1 MKLKF
6 SEFKKLIQ
14 ECISEIFEEENIID
28 SPVGP
33 VGDASVSVDDDPKVK
48 NQIKKTE
55 FNKRE
60 TERVRQ
66 RALDAKVKVAEK
78 ERSVSQNP
86 EGKKAAIEKIKQLKL
101 KKSASKSAEI
111 AATKKASAVK

>member
-1 MKLKF
+1 
-6 SEFKKLIQ
+6 
-14 ECISEIFEEENIID
+14 
-28 SPVGP
+28 
-33 VGDASVSVDDDPKVK
+33 
-48 NQIKKTE
+48 
-55 FNKRE
+55 
-60 TERVRQ
+60 
-66 RALDAKVKVAEK
+66 LDAKVKVAEK

>member
-14 ECISEIFEEENIID
+14 ECISELFEEENMID
-28 SPVGP
+28 SPVG
-33 VGDASVSVDDDPKVK
+33 DTSISVDYDPKVK

-60 TERVRQ
+60 TEKMRQ
-66 RALDAKVKVAEK
+66 RALDSRVKVAEK

-86 EGKKAAIEKIKQLKL
+86 EAKKAAIEKIKQLKL

-111 AATKKASAVK
+111 AATKKASSVK